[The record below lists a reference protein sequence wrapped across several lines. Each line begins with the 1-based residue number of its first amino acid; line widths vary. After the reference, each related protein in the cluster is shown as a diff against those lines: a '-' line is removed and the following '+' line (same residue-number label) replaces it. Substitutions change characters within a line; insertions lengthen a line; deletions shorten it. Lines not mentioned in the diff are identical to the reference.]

1 MLLLGFIIQIIYP
14 SWFCYLSNQLTT
26 SIIGGVEFQ
35 ESMKDV
41 HVVRIMTLFA
51 ISAILSSM
59 WITYSLSETSVLSI
73 DDESDDFD
81 LEAEFA
87 ADSNEDDKS
96 EGGNKEGGHSGISLS
111 NGLLA
116 SGIGIIGSLI
126 MGSFVLEFVKVA
138 VLAALISPLV
148 AGVKSSRDD
157 MLTRGRILGYLEGN
171 AGIHFSALRDGLG
184 LANGVTSYHL
194 HLLESRGEVISWRD
208 GKLRRYAVSGLS
220 KEEIGRIRNPIVGT
234 RLAVLEILAESGRIG
249 LTGKEIQ
256 NKMSISRQLLSHH
269 LRELRQS
276 EMVEAASGGR
286 RPKWKVSEIGTNT
299 LSMSKEISRVG
310 VTP

>member
-1 MLLLGFIIQIIYP
+1 MIEKICPG
-14 SWFCYLSNQLTT
+14 WFCYLSNQLTT
-26 SIIGGVEFQ
+26 AIIGEVGFQ
-35 ESMKDV
+35 EVMKDV
-41 HVVRIMTLFA
+41 LVVRIMTLFA

-59 WITYSLSETSVLSI
+59 WITYSPSETSVLSI
-73 DDESDDFD
+73 DDEFDDFA
-81 LEAEFA
+81 LKAEYA
-87 ADSNEDDKS
+87 ADSNEGDKS
-96 EGGNKEGGHSGISLS
+96 ESGHSRISLS
-111 NGLLA
+111 SGLLA
-116 SGIGIIGSLI
+116 GGIGIIGSLI

-148 AGVKSSRDD
+148 AGVKNSRDD

-234 RLAVLEILAESGRIG
+234 RLAILEILTESGRIG

-256 NKMSISRQLLSHH
+256 NKMSISRQLISHH

-276 EMVEAASGGR
+276 EMVEAASSSR
-286 RPKWKVSEIGTNT
+286 RPKWKVSEIGTNI
-299 LSMSKEISRVG
+299 LSVSKEISRVG

>member
-1 MLLLGFIIQIIYP
+1 
-14 SWFCYLSNQLTT
+14 
-26 SIIGGVEFQ
+26 
-35 ESMKDV
+35 MKDV
-41 HVVRIMTLFA
+41 IVVRIITLFA

-59 WITYSLSETSVLSI
+59 WIAYSPSENSVLSI
-73 DDESDDFD
+73 DDESDDLAF
-81 LEAEFA
+81 EAEYA
-87 ADSNEDDKS
+87 ADSDEDDGRGSSNREAEHS
-96 EGGNKEGGHSGISLS
+96 ESPLS
-111 NGLLA
+111 SGLLA
-116 SGIGIIGSLI
+116 GGIGIIGSLI
-126 MGSFVLEFVKVA
+126 LGSFVLEFVKVA

-148 AGVKSSRDD
+148 AGMKSSRDD

-208 GKLRRYAVSGLS
+208 GKLRRYAVSKLS

-234 RLAVLEILAESGRIG
+234 RLAVLEILAKSGQFG

-276 EMVEAASGGR
+276 EMVETASNGR
-286 RPKWKVSEIGTNT
+286 RPKWKVSEIGTNA
-299 LSMSKEISRVG
+299 LSVSKEVSRARL
-310 VTP
+310 TQ